1 MTYTLDDDN
10 EEDRD
15 FLRELLDFVSDYP
28 DKDTAIICMESLR
41 ASMAIKAGIVSKDDA
56 IWRLADLAEMFGKYL
71 AGYTDKVNFRLERLE
86 RAVGLSYAHES
97 GAPLFPE
104 SHRGRQWPFH
114 TVSVLE
120 RLEKIDEALKN
131 N

>member
-41 ASMAIKAGIVSKDDA
+41 ASM
-56 IWRLADLAEMFGKYL
+56 E
-71 AGYTDKVNFRLERLE
+71 
-86 RAVGLSYAHES
+86 
-97 GAPLFPE
+97 FP
-104 SHRGRQWPFH
+104 
-114 TVSVLE
+114 
-120 RLEKIDEALKN
+120 
-131 N
+131 